1 MKILWLT
8 WKDIN
13 HPRAG
18 GAEVVCDELA
28 KRLVADGHEVTILTA
43 RFKGAPSKESIHGY
57 SVMRVGGRW
66 SVYWHAYRYYAKYLK
81 GWADVVIDEVNTVPF
96 FAKLYVKEK
105 NVVLIHQLTNSIWFY
120 EMSFPLNLI
129 GYLLE
134 PLMLRLLNDREVIT
148 VSESTKRD
156 LLRHGFKESKIH
168 IISEGTNIPPA
179 QDIEHIEKYPKP
191 TMLSFGS
198 LRPMKRTSDI
208 VTAFEIAKKK
218 LPELQ
223 LIVAGTAVNGYGKRV
238 LAQIQNSPYADS
250 ITYLGPVDQAT
261 KIEIMQK
268 SHVLAVTSV
277 KEGWCLVVTEANSQ
291 GTPAVVY
298 DVDGLRDSVRD
309 GQTGVVCKTN
319 TPASLGHA
327 IASLLSQP
335 DKYTTYRNNAWEWS
349 KTITFE
355 KSYEDFKK
363 IFYGNR

>member
-1 MKILWLT
+1 MKILWFT

-43 RFKGAPSKESIHGY
+43 GFKGAPSKESIHSY
-57 SVMRVGGRW
+57 SVVRVGGRW

-168 IISEGTNIPPA
+168 IISEGTNIPAA

-218 LPELQ
+218 LPDLQ
-223 LIVAGTAVNGYGKRV
+223 LLIAGSAENGYGKKV
-238 LAQIQNSPYADS
+238 LAQIKNSPYADS
-250 ITYLGPVDQAT
+250 IKYLGPVDQAV
-261 KIEIMQK
+261 KKEIMQR
-268 SHVLAVTSV
+268 SHALAVSSV

-309 GQTGVVCKTN
+309 GETGLVCKT
-319 TPASLGHA
+319 TSPAALSDA
-327 IASLLSQP
+327 VCTLLTNSET
-335 DKYTTYRNNAWEWS
+335 YATYRNNAWNWS
-349 KTITFE
+349 KIITFE
-355 KSYEDFKK
+355 KSFQDLKK
-363 IFYGNR
+363 ILHL